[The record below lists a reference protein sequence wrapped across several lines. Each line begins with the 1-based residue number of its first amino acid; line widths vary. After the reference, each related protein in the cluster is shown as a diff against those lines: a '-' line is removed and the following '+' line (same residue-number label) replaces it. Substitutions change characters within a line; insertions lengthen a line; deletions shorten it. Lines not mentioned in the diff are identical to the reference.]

1 MAKITL
7 TEPEG
12 PYHCKIDTDVMTVQ
26 IREAFIGVQFVT
38 EGGALLS
45 VSMRD
50 DGFEVHY
57 HGQDAGWYFDAGWIE
72 CKGQVI
78 SRKFVEDSD
87 PPTEVF
93 LKAIKNEESD
103 D

>member
-7 TEPEG
+7 TEPDG
-12 PYHCKIDTDVMTVQ
+12 PYHCALDTDVMTVQ
-26 IREAFIGVQFVT
+26 IREAFIGIQFVT

-57 HGQDAGWYFDAGWIE
+57 HGQQDGFYFDSGWIE

-78 SRKFVEDSD
+78 SRKLPVQED

-93 LKAIKNEESD
+93 LRAIKDEESD